1 MVSETSVKNYNSDD
15 TSDASNFGENSDAG
29 HASYFRTINLR
40 YFVAKPL
47 EMLNE
52 HIKFKELCLE
62 NGNPEAHYIEGLL
75 QYFIHK
81 ERSTGLYHLRQ
92 SAIAKNS
99 NGMYLYGLL
108 MLAKGHYITGK
119 RYLDKLQWNE
129 NLSLSDHCW
138 KGIKN
143 SLSAVP
149 VRMRRQHYINMVN
162 LEPRIDCHPDTMT
175 EVCNNCYYYKRLN
188 QFYRICTNS
197 GRCTIIPSTTKI
209 TTRPPTMTHPPVP
222 PSSPESPNTGESY
235 DLSYLLDDP
244 LDAVEN
250 YPELMEMCLRVN
262 NPHANYIKGVHE
274 YFGRN
279 NVAQGLDHLKRS
291 ADGKC
296 DVATY
301 LYGLL
306 MLSRGNMHEGR
317 RYLSTLGWNTN
328 MKRAEQCWTNVKKSL
343 KRFHITMEDWYVENM
358 FLLKPARRC
367 HVNSFAKRCTRCFL
381 YKQVMQFV
389 DYI

>member
-1 MVSETSVKNYNSDD
+1 MSIMSATKRSHKQHPKFQKQNEYSRLLSNHKYTKFTPIGYSNVHDDSVVINIKWLLSSIFKKKISSKIHSYNKNN
-15 TSDASNFGENSDAG
+15 TFQLFKWE
-29 HASYFRTINLR
+29 L
-40 YFVAKPL
+40 KPD
-47 EMLNE
+47 
-52 HIKFKELCLE
+52 
-62 NGNPEAHYIEGLL
+62 
-75 QYFIHK
+75 
-81 ERSTGLYHLRQ
+81 Q
-92 SAIAKNS
+92 SI
-99 NGMYLYGLL
+99 
-108 MLAKGHYITGK
+108 
-119 RYLDKLQWNE
+119 
-129 NLSLSDHCW
+129 
-138 KGIKN
+138 
-143 SLSAVP
+143 
-149 VRMRRQHYINMVN
+149 
-162 LEPRIDCHPDTMT
+162 
-175 EVCNNCYYYKRLN
+175 YKH
-188 QFYRICTNS
+188 S
-197 GRCTIIPSTTKI
+197 RCTIIPSTTKI

-343 KRFHITMEDWYVENM
+343 KRFHITMEDCYVENM

-389 DYI
+389 DYIWVGGFWTTNPRMRYFVFFFFFFPSKFCFPFEFSFPVASF